1 MKRKKLNLFIGVLL
15 AIVFGLWLFV
25 FKVRQSEIALVT
37 TFGKPTGA
45 PIDEPGAYFKWPWP
59 IQKVHLFDKRI
70 QNLDDALEES
80 STADGKIITCKI
92 YLGWQIKDPA
102 AFYPKFASSSLTD
115 PEGDSISQAQLRL
128 EDMARSAKRARLG
141 KHPFSDLITT
151 DASQFKF
158 EQIENEMLADLQAN
172 VSSNNYGIELKYL
185 GIKQLGLPQS
195 TTEKVFDAMKS
206 EQAVLVADIQ
216 AKGTLEAARIR
227 QEASSQSQRLI
238 AEAEAQA
245 KTIQA
250 QGQEQ
255 AAKYLEVFQQDPPLA
270 NFLLEL
276 HALEASLGS
285 KSVLI
290 FDRDTDP
297 FGLFTKPPTAT
308 GK

>member
-1 MKRKKLNLFIGVLL
+1 MKRKTLNFIIGGLL
-15 AIVFGLWLFV
+15 ALVFGLWLFV

-59 IQKVHLFDKRI
+59 IQKVHSFDKRI
-70 QNLDDALEES
+70 QNLDDALDES
-80 STADGKIITCKI
+80 QTLDGKIITCRI

-115 PEGDSISQAQLRL
+115 PEADSISQAERKL
-128 EDMARSAKRARLG
+128 EDMARSAKKARLG

-151 DASQFKF
+151 DPGQFKF
-158 EQIENEMLADLQAN
+158 EQIEKEMLSDLQDN

-195 TTEKVFDAMKS
+195 TTEKVFAAMSS
-206 EQAVLVADIQ
+206 ERAVLVAEIKGRGDRQ
-216 AKGTLEAARIR
+216 AAQIR
-227 QEASSQSQRLI
+227 QDAISDSQRQLS
-238 AEAEAQA
+238 EAEATA
-245 KTIQA
+245 KGIQA
-250 QGQEQ
+250 AGQQQ
-255 AAKYLEVFQQDPPLA
+255 AADYLKVFQQDPALA

-276 HALEASLGS
+276 HALEAALGS
-285 KSVLI
+285 KAVLI

-297 FGLFTKPPTAT
+297 FGLLVKPPAAT